1 MSGVRVSGGRGPEAP
16 RRGCQTDRRTGQRLR
31 AGERASFQDAKTP
44 ANPVLAR
51 ALQPN
56 FLTLV
61 TRRGGPGA
69 PPRAGV
75 RTHQEVGRGRQ
86 RGRGGVRALRP
97 ARPGSLT
104 GRGAGGKPSGE
115 GRCGEGRGRGGTRG
129 GAACVRVPRRR
140 GPCGVLAVARLAQS
154 RVDAECSPSA
164 LPWEGKV
171 RAAPRRCIRAASGR
185 PGPPLPS
192 HRPRGLLVRRS
203 RGSSWAS
210 GLRGNETG
218 QVGPH
223 LGSRSPGLS
232 GAPRG
237 SRAGPQRFCGGW
249 RSSVPAAPSC
259 WRHRRAAVR

>member
-1 MSGVRVSGGRGPEAP
+1 MSGRTRRSVGEDSG
-16 RRGCQTDRRTGQRLR
+16 
-31 AGERASFQDAKTP
+31 AGEGLELCGPRGLGHSPAGAREENPAAK
-44 ANPVLAR
+44 
-51 ALQPN
+51 
-56 FLTLV
+56 
-61 TRRGGPGA
+61 
-69 PPRAGV
+69 
-75 RTHQEVGRGRQ
+75 E
-86 RGRGGVRALRP
+86 
-97 ARPGSLT
+97 
-104 GRGAGGKPSGE
+104 GAGKGE
-115 GRCGEGRGRGGTRG
+115 GRGGTRG

-218 QVGPH
+218 QVGAASGQQVPGFERSSAGFPGRPAAF
-223 LGSRSPGLS
+223 LRGLEVLCLRRPFLLAPPPGSCQVSGPRS
-232 GAPRG
+232 GAL
-237 SRAGPQRFCGGW
+237 CGH
-249 RSSVPAAPSC
+249 RSSRLVLLPYHEYCSISLLNYL
-259 WRHRRAAVR
+259 